1 MNDVLQLLPEGVSL
15 YEKTSGL
22 AEPWLTVVY
31 VIAIIG
37 LVVAI
42 IGVTV
47 MCAEQEKVGIPILIA
62 GLVIMMCS
70 VFVGMFGNYED
81 RYKVTVSEN
90 ANIDALEENFNIIK
104 KDDFLWT
111 VKLKYDGTKKMWQ
124 D

>member
-22 AEPWLTVVY
+22 AEPWHMLVHG
-31 VIAIIG
+31 ILIIG
-37 LVVAI
+37 FIICVV
-42 IGVTV
+42 GLLLL
-47 MCAEQEKVGIPILIA
+47 MSEQEKIAAIIVCVGLIIA
-62 GLVIMMCS
+62 TSS
-70 VFVGMFGNYED
+70 VFIAIFGDYED
-81 RYKVTVSEN
+81 QYKVTVSEN
-90 ANIDALEENFNIIK
+90 ANIDALEENFNVIK

>member
-22 AEPWLTVVY
+22 AEPWLTIVY
-31 VIAIIG
+31 AIAIIG
-37 LVVAI
+37 LVVGI
-42 IGVTV
+42 IGVIL
-47 MCAEQEKVGIPILIA
+47 MCAEQENVGIPILIA
-62 GLVIMMCS
+62 GMFIAASSVII
-70 VFVGMFGNYED
+70 GTFGNYED
-81 RYKVTVSEN
+81 KYKVTVSEN
-90 ANIDALEENFNIIK
+90 ANIDALEENFNVIK

>member
-22 AEPWLTVVY
+22 AESWRVLAY
-31 VIAIIG
+31 GLLFIG
-37 LVVAI
+37 LLICIVGFVL
-42 IGVTV
+42 
-47 MCAEQEKVGIPILIA
+47 MMAEQENIGAIIVCVGLTIA
-62 GLVIMMCS
+62 LGS
-70 VFVGMFGNYED
+70 VFIGFFGDYED
-81 RYKVTVSEN
+81 QYKVTVSEN
-90 ANIDALEENFNIIK
+90 ANIDALEENFNVIK